1 MNAFWAY
8 FWPLFG
14 AGLVIGAIAGIFA
27 YRLNP
32 HRNWLRP
39 VLAGIVSCAL
49 AAVLWHGPLG
59 GADRFAKRI
68 DRAAN
73 AVLVRYEMTQVQAHL
88 HRGPLTRHIVLSGP
102 ADDFQR
108 SELVRYMD
116 QLPGVESTGWT
127 ASAGG
132 IPLILEAVAVCL
144 AGFGLGLLLAYLVAL
159 RRRYNAQW
167 RW

>member
-14 AGLVIGAIAGIFA
+14 AGLVIGAVTGVFT

-32 HRNWLRP
+32 RGDWKRP
-39 VLAGIVSCAL
+39 ILIGILATLV
-49 AAVLWHGPLG
+49 AAALWHGPLG
-59 GADRFAKRI
+59 GADRFATRI
-68 DRAAN
+68 NRAAN

-88 HRGPLTRHIVLSGP
+88 HRGPLTRQILLAGP

-116 QLPGVESTGWT
+116 QLPGVEATTWGR
-127 ASAGG
+127 GG
-132 IPLILEAVAVCL
+132 GPPLIVEGVAVGL
-144 AGFGLGLLLAYLVAL
+144 IGFCVGLLLAYLVAL
-159 RRRYNAQW
+159 HRRHNAQW
-167 RW
+167 SW

>member
-14 AGLVIGAIAGIFA
+14 AGLMIGAVTGTLT
-27 YRLNP
+27 YRLKP
-32 HRNWLRP
+32 RSSWTGP
-39 VLAGIVSCAL
+39 VLIGIAATLVAAG
-49 AAVLWHGPLG
+49 LWHGPLG
-59 GADRFAKRI
+59 GADRFAARI

-88 HRGPLTRHIVLSGP
+88 HRDPLTRQILLAGP

-116 QLPGVESTGWT
+116 QLPGVESTSWGPG
-127 ASAGG
+127 GG
-132 IPLILEAVAVCL
+132 IPLIAEAVAVCL
-144 AGFGLGLLLAYLVAL
+144 VGFGIGLLLAYLVAL

-167 RW
+167 SW